1 MEDKTKQLIAMCPY
15 LDKFENLREPIDRM
29 EKAFVMNGG
38 ELTDDPIQ
46 NAINYL
52 ISLEG

>member
-1 MEDKTKQLIAMCPY
+1 MEDNFDQLIKLCPF
-15 LDKFENLREPIDRM
+15 LARFSNLREPVERM